1 MRQQEEKLRA
11 KYGDL
16 KPKKKLIHKVRAFG
30 GPAETKKKCPE
41 PTLATPSTRVDEM
54 MLLLRHES
62 VARLSPRDRS
72 R

>member
-30 GPAETKKKCPE
+30 GPAETKNKCPE
-41 PTLATPSTRVDEM
+41 PTLATPF
-54 MLLLRHES
+54 H
-62 VARLSPRDRS
+62 AC
-72 R
+72 

>member
-30 GPAETKKKCPE
+30 GPAETKKVPE

-62 VARLSPRDRS
+62 VARLPPRDRS

>member
-30 GPAETKKKCPE
+30 GPAETKKSAPN
-41 PTLATPSTRVDEM
+41 PRSRHRSTRVDEM
-54 MLLLRHES
+54 MLLLRRES
-62 VARLSPRDRS
+62 VARLPPRDRS

>member
-30 GPAETKKKCPE
+30 GPAETKNKCPE

-54 MLLLRHES
+54 MPLLRHS
-62 VARLSPRDRS
+62 AARLPPRDRS